1 MGLTQNLG
9 LLSTAIKATSTLNVG
24 IGTSSPTS
32 KLHIYNSGADVISTL
47 ETTTGYSTYNRNKNG
62 NRSWV
67 SGLDGGSSSW
77 LILDETANAIRLA
90 ITSGGNV
97 GIGTN
102 SPDSYANRTLQ
113 LHNASTGSTYFKISN
128 STTGSSQG
136 DGLDIGEINSDTYI
150 WNRENGFMSFG
161 TNGTERLLITASGLN
176 TFIGKNA
183 IGNFQLSVDDFGNYN
198 FNNAIAGGYRNYL
211 NYAAAIFMI
220 TSNNGTSGMFMSSG
234 GSSWNVFSSDVRVK
248 KNFEPSQGLAE
259 LLQIEAVK
267 YHMKTDSDDA
277 PKRLG
282 FKAQNLLPLIP
293 EMVTTN
299 PMALDDDGKPLYTIT
314 PDYLLPVLV
323 KAIQELKAEI
333 DALKNK

>member
-1 MGLTQNLG
+1 MGKTFSTG
-9 LLSTAIKATSTLNVG
+9 LLTNAISTDSSNRVG
-24 IGTSSPTS
+24 IGTTSPSSILEVNGSTTTTSIRLGSPTG
-32 KLHIYNSGADVISTL
+32 SG
-47 ETTTGYSTYNRNKNG
+47 TYNLISLNG
-62 NRSWV
+62 NSEEGQYIGLAGGGGTDTNLYIQ
-67 SGLDGGSSSW
+67 SGNAGSVLFRTGNGSVFT
-77 LILDETANAIRLA
+77 ERMR
-90 ITSGGNV
+90 IT
-97 GIGTN
+97 
-102 SPDSYANRTLQ
+102 
-113 LHNASTGSTYFKISN
+113 
-128 STTGSSQG
+128 G
-136 DGLDIGEINSDTYI
+136 DGLNTY
-150 WNRENGFMSFG
+150 
-161 TNGTERLLITASGLN
+161 
-176 TFIGKNA
+176 IGKNA
-183 IGNFQLSVDDFGNYN
+183 TGNFQLSVDSFGNYN
-198 FNNAIAGGYRNYL
+198 FNNAIGGGYRNYL

-259 LLQIEAVK
+259 LLQIEAIK

-333 DALKNK
+333 DQLKAK